1 MKELEM
7 YRQEEICVLESVH
20 SRITE
25 RMPRVHYEKIKSYIL
40 TSLESEKEITF
51 YDLLAGAEKQQH
63 LLVLGGNLSWY
74 LLKVKQDLEA
84 KRIIR
89 MKKSSTASKV
99 LVIIRAR
106 SRELKGI
113 NQY

>member
-1 MKELEM
+1 MKELEI
-7 YRQEEICVLESVH
+7 YRQEDVCVLESVH

-40 TSLESEKEITF
+40 TLLDSEREITF
-51 YDLLAGAEKQQH
+51 YDLLASAEKEEQMM
-63 LLVLGGNLSWY
+63 VFGRNLSWY

-89 MKKSSTASKV
+89 MKKSVASHKV
-99 LVIIRAR
+99 LVMTRAR

-113 NQY
+113 NR